1 MNERRGIPFFHDILK
16 WEWKMGVRGIL
27 VKLVK
32 SFWGECM
39 TTTRYDCMFQELLQI
54 VLVRENW
61 GREANACIH
70 ST

>member
-1 MNERRGIPFFHDILK
+1 MENGSSRDPSEVSEVI
-16 WEWKMGVRGIL
+16 
-27 VKLVK
+27 
-32 SFWGECM
+32 WGECM

-70 ST
+70 SK

>member
-1 MNERRGIPFFHDILK
+1 MREDGHRFFHDIDVGMP
-16 WEWKMGVRGIL
+16 MGVRDPSE
-27 VKLVK
+27 VVK

-70 ST
+70 SK